1 PNKLIGQK
9 PHLQGRGSSLTFHC
23 NSIIARA
30 GYIYLHKYKVE
41 DVRMILTELLL
52 SIAKVCRS
60 KN

>member
-1 PNKLIGQK
+1 MT
-9 PHLQGRGSSLTFHC
+9 SHC

-52 SIAKVCRS
+52 STAKVCRS